1 MSHPPAAAITVPSMP
16 LMSLSAS
23 FLLEDP
29 VAAAPADVDP
39 LGPALVDTV
48 GVDPAF
54 KVAVP
59 VTDDEARVLGGK
71 AVLACDDVAAY
82 RPAENV
88 KDFGWHW
95 FPSIPTVSPA
105 QQKA

>member
-16 LMSLSAS
+16 LMSLSAL

-29 VAAAPADVDP
+29 VAAAPVDVDP
-39 LGPALVDTV
+39 LAPALVDTV

-71 AVLACDDVAAY
+71 AVLACDDYGSSVLSAAVHMAGY
-82 RPAENV
+82 HVEL
-88 KDFGWHW
+88 H
-95 FPSIPTVSPA
+95 SIL
-105 QQKA
+105 QF